1 MSLIGLKIESEN
13 THPNKPKRKEQHKQK
28 PEASKIKEHNC
39 AFTFT
44 APKELAF
51 RRRTAR
57 AKPIKKLGRKWG
69 ENPDSNPAEGEFKM
83 RHLTHLYHL
92 FITGVAFSEKYT
104 EHS

>member
-44 APKELAF
+44 APKELAS
-51 RRRTAR
+51 RRGTAR
-57 AKPIKKLGRKWG
+57 EKPLQLGRKRG
-69 ENPDSNPAEGEFKM
+69 ASPDSDLLEGEIKVCA
-83 RHLTHLYHL
+83 
-92 FITGVAFSEKYT
+92 I
-104 EHS
+104 